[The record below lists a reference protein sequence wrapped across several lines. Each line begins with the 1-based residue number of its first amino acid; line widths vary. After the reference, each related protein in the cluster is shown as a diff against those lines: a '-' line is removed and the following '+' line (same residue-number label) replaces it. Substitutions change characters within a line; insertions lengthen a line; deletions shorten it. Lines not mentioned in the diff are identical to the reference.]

1 MEAETCKRELVI
13 AVPPEVVQKESE
25 RVAADFARK
34 ARIPGFRPGHVPR
47 ELVMT
52 RYRAAIREEVAQAL
66 LPKFFENVVKE
77 QNLSV
82 VGDPQFQGV
91 EFERDQPLKAKATF
105 EVYPAIELGRYTDLE
120 VVEEQPS
127 VSGEDVDRAVEN
139 LREAA
144 ATYEVAEGHAAC
156 EGDLLTV
163 NYEGRDVRPPKN
175 RLVDVKEGTVRLGA
189 KGTLG
194 PFSDNLKGA
203 TAGDVRQFE
212 VSYPAGFP
220 NESVAGKN
228 VSFRVEVLS
237 VKRKVLQPLDDEL
250 ARTVSKESTLE
261 ALRASLQK
269 QLMEAKQKD
278 AEAASKRKLLDTLI
292 DQQKFPVPETLVE
305 EQTTLKLR
313 QFVGQLADQGVD
325 PRKAQ
330 VDWKNIRQELAPV
343 AEREVRGNL
352 ILGKIA
358 EAEKIEVSEEEI
370 DESIRQLSA
379 GSDESPAALKTRL
392 TRNGGVARL
401 QSSRLSQ
408 KALDFIYNHA
418 KIVRQLR
425 LVG

>member
-25 RVAADFARK
+25 KIAADFARR

-47 ELVMT
+47 DLVMS
-52 RYRAAIREEVAQAL
+52 RYRSAIREEVAQAL
-66 LPKFFENVVKE
+66 LPRFFKDTVKE
-77 QNLSV
+77 QNLPV
-82 VGDPQFQGV
+82 VGDARFEGL
-91 EFERDQPLKAKATF
+91 EFEQDQALKAKAVF

-127 VSGEDVDRAVEN
+127 VTEEDVDKAVEN
-139 LREAA
+139 LRESA
-144 ATYEVAEGHAAC
+144 ATYEVAEQPAT

-163 NYEGRDVRPPKN
+163 NYEGRDTKAPQNP
-175 RLVDVKEGTVRLGA
+175 LVKVKEDTVRLGA

-203 TAGDVRQFE
+203 VAGDIRQFE
-212 VSYPAGFP
+212 VSYPADFP
-220 NESVAGKN
+220 NESVAGKR
-228 VSFRVEVLS
+228 VAIRVEVLA

-250 ARTVSKESTLE
+250 ARTVSQEPTLE
-261 ALRASLQK
+261 ALRASLRKQILESKQK
-269 QLMEAKQKD
+269 Q
-278 AEAASKRKLLDTLI
+278 AEAASKRKLLDMLM
-292 DQQKFPVPETLVE
+292 DQQKFPLPEALVQ
-305 EQTTLKLR
+305 EQANLKIR
-313 QFVGQLADQGVD
+313 QVAGQLVDQGVD

-330 VDWKNIRQELAPV
+330 VDWKNIRHDMAPI
-343 AEREVRGNL
+343 AEREVRENL
-352 ILGKIA
+352 ILRKIA
-358 EAEKIEVSEEEI
+358 EAEKIEVSEEEV

-392 TRNGGVARL
+392 TRNGGLARL

-425 LVG
+425 LVE